1 MRYALPLTVATFVVG
16 FLFNFYFPLYTDEAY
31 YWLWSKHL
39 DIGYLDHPPVT
50 AFVIW
55 ITTLLGDYGWSVKF
69 AALACYALSAYFVFL
84 LAKRGYGRDVGI
96 AATLIFSLSPAVT
109 VGMSIMT
116 PDAPL
121 TLFWTMSLYYAY
133 KVLFEESKASDF
145 AILGILIGLSMA
157 SKYTA
162 ALLVI
167 FIVIYVAVKKWRML
181 LDKRSWLIPLISIA
195 VFSPVVWWNYTHDWL
210 GFGFQLSRAILKPN
224 PLQGFGEFFGG
235 LFAIFSPVFMGFLV
249 YELFKWRSYDEKE
262 KFFATITYGVLGF
275 FIYKSFFGHMELN
288 WAAPAFISGSV
299 LVALRIRHYR
309 KFFISGIAIAVILGL
324 IIRFPFLFGLQGAA
338 NPHQRVFGYA
348 EVAQRVKQLKTTN
361 EAVMSD
367 HLTNAS
373 ILWFYIGAPVTIPTD
388 SRMSAFDFWGLGA
401 NAPLKKGIYMSRS
414 DESEA
419 LKRIYGSVELVEKFE
434 AKKEGFKN
442 VEFYIFRVAP

>member
-39 DIGYLDHPPVT
+39 NIGYLDHPPVT

-55 ITTLLGDYGWSVKF
+55 IATLVGDYGWSIKF
-69 AALACYALSAYFVFL
+69 AALSCYSIAAYFVFL
-84 LAKRGYGRDVGI
+84 LAKKAYTKDIGII
-96 AATLIFSLSPAVT
+96 AALIFSLSPAVT
-109 VGMSIMT
+109 AGMSIMT

-121 TLFWTMSLYYAY
+121 VLFWTMSLYYAY
-133 KVLFEESKASDF
+133 KVLFERSKASDF
-145 AILGILIGLSMA
+145 AILGILIGLAMA

-167 FIVIYVAVKKWRML
+167 FIVLYVAVKKWRML
-181 LDKRSWLIPLISIA
+181 LDKKSWLVPLLSFA
-195 VFSPVVWWNYTHDWL
+195 VFAPVIWWNYANNWI
-210 GFGFQLSRAILKPN
+210 GFEFQLSRAILKLN

-235 LFAIFSPVFMGFLV
+235 LFIIFSPVFTGFLI
-249 YELFKWRSYDEKE
+249 YGIFKWRSYDEKT

-288 WAAPAFISGSV
+288 WVAPAFISGSI
-299 LVALRIRHYR
+299 LVALHIVPYR
-309 KFFISGIAIAVILGL
+309 RFLISGVVIAVILGL
-324 IIRFPFLFGLQGAA
+324 VIRFPFLFGLQGAA

-348 EVAQRVKQLKTTN
+348 EAAQRVKELKSADD
-361 EAVMSD
+361 AVMSD

-401 NAPLKKGIYMSRS
+401 KAPLKKGIYMSRS
-414 DESEA
+414 DEGEA
-419 LKRIYGSVELVEKFE
+419 LKRIYSDVLLVEKFE
-434 AKKEGFKN
+434 AKKNGFKN
-442 VEFYIFRVAP
+442 VEFYIYKVAP

>member
-1 MRYALPLTVATFVVG
+1 
-16 FLFNFYFPLYTDEAY
+16 
-31 YWLWSKHL
+31 
-39 DIGYLDHPPVT
+39 
-50 AFVIW
+50 
-55 ITTLLGDYGWSVKF
+55 
-69 AALACYALSAYFVFL
+69 FL

-181 LDKRSWLIPLISIA
+181 LDKRSWLIPLKSIA